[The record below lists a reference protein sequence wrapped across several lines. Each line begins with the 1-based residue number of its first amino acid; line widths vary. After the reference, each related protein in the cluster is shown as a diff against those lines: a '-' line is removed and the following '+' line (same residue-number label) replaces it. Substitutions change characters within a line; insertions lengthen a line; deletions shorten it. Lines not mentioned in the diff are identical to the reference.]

1 MMSNKAHLHPH
12 QKKRQASRTTRIL
25 VVILFLLLFGL
36 ATAMAATGHAL
47 PAGRIFP

>member
-1 MMSNKAHLHPH
+1 M
-12 QKKRQASRTTRIL
+12 QKLKSSMLSTQASRTTRLL
-25 VVILFLLLFGL
+25 VVLLFIVLFGL